1 MRSSTA
7 VRPKGTMSGLEG
19 IALTDEDR
27 AILALESAAVVGH
40 TCTVVLVGSGAPTA
54 ECLRVSVVERLASVP
69 ALTRRLGGTAERP
82 VWVDDERFDVAAHV
96 VAADV
101 DPCDDE
107 SMRVEVARL
116 FAERLDRSRPLWRID
131 VLQRAGD
138 GAALVWRIHHA
149 LADGTTAMRFADAVL
164 WDAVPGAGAAAPRPH
179 PAYDESERRLRL
191 AAFLRHELT
200 LGHRRSP
207 FDGTIGAERDIAFAG
222 APLQALHDAAH
233 RLAGATV
240 NDAVLTAVAG
250 GLRAWI
256 RDHHGHAGK
265 LRVKVPVS
273 LHHAG
278 DDEGNRDS
286 FFTVELP
293 LDEPDPVARLTAI
306 RAATAAR
313 KADHD
318 AETLDLV
325 MRDLARASPQLEHL
339 VRRLEASPRAFALNV
354 SNVPGP
360 RTAVAVLGV
369 PVEAV
374 YSIAEIGERHA
385 LRVAVVSVAERLLF
399 GFCSDPAIVGGIDL
413 LAAGVEAEATG
424 LVAAAG

>member
-1 MRSSTA
+1 MF
-7 VRPKGTMSGLEG
+7 GLEG
-19 IALTDEDR
+19 IALNDEDR

-40 TCTVVLVGSGAPTA
+40 TCKVVLLGSGAPTVDR
-54 ECLRVSVVERLASVP
+54 LRALVVERLAGVP
-69 ALTRRLGGTAERP
+69 ALTRRLGGTAEQP
-82 VWVDDERFDVAAHV
+82 VWVEDERFEISAHV

-101 DPCDDE
+101 DPCDDK
-107 SMRVEVARL
+107 SMLAEVARL
-116 FAERLDRSRPLWRID
+116 FGERLDRSRPLWRID

-164 WDAVPGAGAAAPRPH
+164 WDAAPGSGETAPRAQPVH
-179 PAYDESERRLRL
+179 DESERRLRL
-191 AAFLRHELT
+191 AAFLRHEVT
-200 LGHRRSP
+200 LGHGRSP
-207 FDGTIGAERDIAFAG
+207 FDGMVGATRDIAFAG

-250 GLRAWI
+250 GLRVWI
-256 RDHHGHAGK
+256 RDHHGHAGR

-278 DDEGNRDS
+278 EDVGNRDS

-293 LDEPDPVARLTAI
+293 LDDPDPVARLTAI

-318 AETLDLV
+318 AETIDRLMHDLTRV
-325 MRDLARASPQLEHL
+325 SPRLEHL

-385 LRVAVVSVAERLLF
+385 LRVAVVSVAGRLYF
-399 GFCSDPAIVGGIDL
+399 GFCADPAIVHGLDV
-413 LAAGVEAEATG
+413 LAAGVAAEATG
-424 LVAAAG
+424 LVAAAAG

>member
-1 MRSSTA
+1 MGG
-7 VRPKGTMSGLEG
+7 VEG

-40 TCTVVLVGSGAPTA
+40 TCNVVLVGPGAPTA
-54 ECLRVSVVERLASVP
+54 ERLRASVAERLASAP

-82 VWVDDERFDVAAHV
+82 AWVDDERFDIAAHV

-101 DPCDDE
+101 DPCDE
-107 SMRVEVARL
+107 KSIRGEVARL

-131 VLQRAGD
+131 VLRRAGD
-138 GAALVWRIHHA
+138 GAVLVWRIHHA

-164 WDAVPGAGAAAPRPH
+164 WDAEPAAGAAAPRPH
-179 PAYDESERRLRL
+179 PAGDDSGRRLRL

-207 FDGTIGAERDIAFAG
+207 FDGTIGAERDVAFAG
-222 APLQALHDAAH
+222 APLQALHDAA
-233 RLAGATV
+233 RGLAGATV

-265 LRVKVPVS
+265 VRVKVPVS
-273 LHHAG
+273 LHQAG

-318 AETLDLV
+318 AETLDLL
-325 MRDLARASPQLEHL
+325 MHDLASLSPQLEQL
-339 VRRLEASPRAFALNV
+339 CRRLEASTRAFALNV

-360 RTAVAVLGV
+360 SSAVAVLGV

-385 LRVAVVSVAERLLF
+385 LRVAVVSVAGRLHF
-399 GFCSDPAIVGGIDL
+399 GLCSDPAIVGGIDL
-413 LAAGVEAEATG
+413 LAAGVEAEATA